1 MGTKFGFV
9 NTYPPTHCGIAT
21 FSASLIS
28 AIQED
33 PKNSVSVVRLVDSD
47 ESTSSELDSA
57 EVVSIMRA
65 GQPNSLRLAADL
77 LNQLD
82 VAIIQH
88 EFGIYGGVDGE
99 EAITLLQS
107 LRIPTIVVLHTVL
120 AEPTVNQRAVFMKI
134 CSLASAVVT
143 MSRSSR
149 DQLVANYL
157 VDPRKIFPIPHGA
170 RPVANPEYKGIGDS
184 PLVLTWGLIGPG
196 KGIEWAIEAM
206 HKLRDMKNTP
216 RYVVAGRTHPKVL
229 ERNGEAYRR
238 SLQDR
243 VDKLGM
249 KDSVVLQGDYM
260 SAETL
265 DDLIS
270 TASVILL
277 PYDSTDQATSG
288 VLIEAIA
295 AWRPVVATGFPHA
308 NELLATGAGLV
319 VAHRDPIAIAE
330 GIRKILEEPELAQ
343 SMSNRAR
350 IMASDLLWPAVA
362 ARYVRLATRLIRSEV
377 AA

>member
-21 FSASLIS
+21 FSASLIAS
-28 AIQED
+28 IQED
-33 PKNSVSVVRLVDSD
+33 PRNSTSVVRLMDSD
-47 ESTSSELDSA
+47 EVSATNIEST
-57 EVVSIMRA
+57 EVISVLRA
-65 GQPNSLRLAADL
+65 GNPASLDLAVSL
-77 LNQLD
+77 LNELD
-82 VAIIQH
+82 VAIVQH

-99 EAITLLQS
+99 EAITLLQG

-120 AEPTVNQRAVFMKI
+120 AAPTENQRAVFFKI

-143 MSRSSR
+143 MSKSAR

-170 RPVANPEYKGIGDS
+170 RPIADPEYRELGDS
-184 PLVLTWGLIGPG
+184 PLILTWGLIGPG

-206 HKLRDMKNTP
+206 SKIKNLNSSP

-229 ERNGEAYRR
+229 ERNGEAYRTG
-238 SLQDR
+238 LQDR
-243 VDKLGM
+243 IDRLGM
-249 KDSVVLQGDYM
+249 SKSIQLHGDYM
-260 SAETL
+260 SSEAL
-265 DDLIS
+265 DALIS
-270 TASVILL
+270 TAALILL

-308 NELLATGAGLV
+308 NELLSTGAGIV
-319 VAHRDPIAIAE
+319 VPHRSPDAMAEAIQQ
-330 GIRKILEEPELAQ
+330 ILEEPHLAKR
-343 SMSNRAR
+343 MSHQAKV
-350 IMASDLLWPAVA
+350 MAADLLWPAVA
-362 ARYVRLATRLIRSEV
+362 ARYVRLATRLIRTEV